1 MPGARRRRALVP
13 TLLITIGLVVAY
25 AIFTTVWTDKL
36 WFESIDYSEVFTTQ
50 LLTRI
55 GLFLVFGLLI
65 GGFAGLNIAIAM
77 RLRPRTR
84 RTGPG
89 AVLDRYRDLLERR
102 IWLTVGIPSVIIGL
116 LAGVSAV
123 GETGT
128 YLAWV
133 NATPFG
139 QTDPHFGLDASFYV
153 FDYPWWRFVSSSALT
168 MVVIAALL
176 AIGVHL
182 ATGALTF
189 SRGTDRFAR
198 NQNSGALA
206 HLSALFGLVMVCI
219 GIENLLDRYGYLVT
233 DGDLFTGLQYTD
245 ATVSITARLVI
256 AIIAFITAALFFAN
270 IFLRR
275 WVVPGTSIVLMIVAS
290 IILGLL
296 YPAGVQTFGVKPDQP
311 DVERPYISDHIAAT
325 QKAYGINNVEIEE
338 YSAKTDVSAGQLKAD
353 AAALP
358 GIRLIDPSVVAPT
371 FEQLQQVR
379 GYYSFPSTLDVDRY
393 TINGVE
399 TDAVVAAREMDL
411 GGVPDPNWANI
422 HTVYTHGYGLVAAYG
437 NKRQANGE
445 PQWIVSDIP
454 PEGDLAEH
462 QARIYFGE
470 RSTTFAIVGREQGQD
485 PIELDTPGG
494 GTNGGERNNVY
505 DGTGGVAIGDWFTR
519 TLYATKFL
527 DMNIL
532 LSDRVNSKSKILYD
546 RTPKERVE
554 AVAPWLTTDSNVYP
568 AIVDGRLVWIVDGYT
583 TTNTYPDSERVSL
596 QAATTDSQS
605 SSIGTQVDK
614 KVNYIRNS
622 VKAVVDAYD
631 GSVKLYAWDE
641 SDPMLKTWMKV
652 YPGTVQPKSAISE
665 DLLEHL
671 RYPTDLFKVQRT
683 MLGRYHVSNPDT
695 WYKQNDLWT
704 VPSNPVAGSATAS
717 EPAYYL
723 SIKWPGDSK
732 AVFSQTS
739 VFVPNGR
746 ENLAAYLAVD
756 ADASST
762 SYGKLRVLKM
772 SDTKQ
777 IDGPSQTANA
787 INTDTTVAEKLRP
800 YLNQGA
806 SGAIY
811 GNLLT
816 LPLGGGLLYVQ
827 PIYAQR
833 SGASGSYPALQFVVV
848 RFGGHIGI
856 GSTLQEALDQVFKG
870 DSGAGTGET
879 TTGGTKTGTTGSI
892 DQAAADAALAKART
906 AFSEADAALKAG
918 DLAKYQTKLKEA
930 QADVEAAW
938 KAMGHT

>member
-1 MPGARRRRALVP
+1 MPEVRRRRALVP
-13 TLLITIGLVVAY
+13 TLLIMVGLVVAY

-36 WFESIDYSEVFTTQ
+36 WFDSVDYSGVFTTQ

-55 GLFLVFGLLI
+55 GLFLVFGLLM
-65 GGFAGLNIAIAM
+65 GGFVAINIAIAL

-84 RTGPG
+84 RTGAS
-89 AVLDRYRDLLERR
+89 AVLDRYRDLLEAR
-102 IWLTVGIPSVIIGL
+102 IWLSVAAPAVLIGL

-123 GETGT
+123 SEVDTF
-128 YLAWV
+128 LAWA

-153 FDYPWWRFVSSSALT
+153 FSYPWWRFVSSFALT
-168 MVVIAALL
+168 ATIVASLL
-176 AIGVHL
+176 TIGVHL
-182 ATGALTF
+182 ATGSLTL
-189 SRGTDRFAR
+189 SRGAGRFAR
-198 NQNSGALA
+198 GPNDGALS
-206 HLSALFGLVMVCI
+206 HLSGLFGLVMVCL
-219 GIENLLDRYGYLVT
+219 GVENLLDRYGYLVT
-233 DGDLFTGLQYTD
+233 DGDLFTGLHYTD

-256 AIIAFITAALFFAN
+256 AIIAFITAGLFFAN

-275 WVVPGTSIVLMIVAS
+275 WVVPGTSVVLMIVAS

-311 DVERPYISDHIAAT
+311 DVERPYISDHITAT
-325 QKAYGINNVEIEE
+325 QEAYGIDDVEIEE
-338 YSAKTDVSAGQLKAD
+338 YSATTDVSEGQLKSD
-353 AAALP
+353 ATALP
-358 GIRLIDPSVVAPT
+358 GIRLIDPSVVGPT

-411 GGVPDPNWANI
+411 SGVPDPNWANI

-437 NKRQANGE
+437 NKRQSNGE

-454 PEGDLAEH
+454 PEGDLEEH

-470 RSTTFAIVGREQGQD
+470 RSTTFAIVGRLDGQE
-485 PIELDTPGG
+485 PVELDTPGG
-494 GTNGGERNNVY
+494 GTNGGERNNIY
-505 DGTGGVAIGDWFTR
+505 DGKGGVAIGDWFTR

-532 LSDRVNSKSKILYD
+532 LSDRVNANSKILYD
-546 RTPKERVE
+546 RTPKQRVE
-554 AVAPWLTTDSNVYP
+554 AVAPWLTVDSNVYP
-568 AIVDGRLVWIVDGYT
+568 AIVDGRLVWIVDAYT
-583 TTNTYPDSERVSL
+583 TTSTYPDSQRVSL
-596 QAATTDSQS
+596 QQSTADSQS
-605 SSIGTQVDK
+605 SSIGTQADEEI
-614 KVNYIRNS
+614 NYIRNS

-631 GSVKLYAWDE
+631 GTVKLYAWDE
-641 SDPMLKTWMKV
+641 DDPILQTWMKV
-652 YPGTVQPKSAISE
+652 YPDTVQSKSAISE

-671 RYPTDLFKVQRT
+671 RYPSDLFKVQRT

-704 VPSNPVAGSATAS
+704 VPSDPVGSSTSS

-723 SIKWPGDSK
+723 SIKWPGDTK

-746 ENLAAYLAVD
+746 ENLAAYMAVD
-756 ADASST
+756 ADASSD

-833 SGASGSYPALQFVVV
+833 SGSSGSYPALQFVVV
-848 RFGGHIGI
+848 RFGEHIGI
-856 GSTLQEALDQVFKG
+856 GSTLQDALDQVFKG

-879 TTGGTKTGTTGSI
+879 TTGGESGGTGTV
-892 DQAAADAALAKART
+892 DEAAATAALEKART

-930 QADVEAAW
+930 QAAVDTAW
-938 KAMGHT
+938 KAMGRK